1 MLKKIL
7 EILKYIGG
15 VTGMVAIIA
24 GIAVSNYKAKQE
36 RQSMIK
42 NDSVLIREVRDIN
55 SLISTQAGDINT
67 IKSNLKTQGDEQAI
81 IKKYV
86 IRHVLTNNPATI
98 EEIQQMFQDFE
109 KKNNGYNF
117 APIVSE
123 QDK

>member
-86 IRHVLTNNPATI
+86 IRHVLTNKPATI